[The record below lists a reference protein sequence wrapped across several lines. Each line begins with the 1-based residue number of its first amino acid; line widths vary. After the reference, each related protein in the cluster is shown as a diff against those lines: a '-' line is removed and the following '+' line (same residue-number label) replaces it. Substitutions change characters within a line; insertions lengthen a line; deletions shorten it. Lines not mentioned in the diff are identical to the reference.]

1 MTPMQQTLYTITLF
15 LALNA
20 LRLWTKR
27 RNRPARRYRASLAL
41 YLHSA
46 IASRA

>member
-1 MTPMQQTLYTITLF
+1 MTPMQHTLYAVTLF

-20 LRLWTKR
+20 LRLWLKR
-27 RNRPARRYRASLAL
+27 RNRAARRYRASLAL

-46 IASRA
+46 SLSRV